1 MVQTDTNYNRFDDDY
16 RLQSFIN

>member
-1 MVQTDTNYNRFDDDY
+1 MVQTDTNCNRFDDDY